1 MSLGNRLELAPHDDN
16 GAAQDEGEWASRFE
30 DAVETLDAAVVIVS
44 NGEREWDATAGAQVS
59 VAAHHRSESV
69 LSQDSS
75 RSDTATE
82 LAVLGDTC
90 PICLQGLVD
99 SVMIQSC
106 YHVYCFECLSMWV
119 QSLALHGIDP
129 ATCPLC
135 KAQFDTIY
143 TNVVSESEYD
153 LFRFHG
159 RNSNQMQTS
168 TSITRRREYKAQKE
182 QQKLQRRSLVYR
194 KRMRLARVNAMP
206 VDLDAGAYPK
216 ILKVKGEYDAWLHRE
231 LRACIGR
238 DIDLTVLISLIQCCL
253 DKMSRSDPAKG
264 YRELHDALQLFLYED
279 TEIFVRELAFFL
291 GSRLNMDA
299 YDEVVGY
306 CCSSAA
312 ECTTA
317 LCSSAH

>member
-1 MSLGNRLELAPHDDN
+1 MSLGNRLELAPRDD
-16 GAAQDEGEWASRFE
+16 GDGSSVAQDEGEWASRFE
-30 DAVETLDAAVVIVS
+30 DTVETLDAAVAIVS
-44 NGEREWDATAGAQVS
+44 NGEREWDAAAGAQVS

-75 RSDTATE
+75 RSDAATE

-90 PICLQGLVD
+90 PICLQGLAD
-99 SVMIQSC
+99 SVMVQSC

-143 TNVVSESEYD
+143 TNVVSEFEYD

-159 RNSNQMQTS
+159 RNNSQLETS
-168 TSITRRREYKAQKE
+168 TSSIMRRRQHKAQKE

-194 KRMRLARVNAMP
+194 KRMRLAKVNATP
-206 VDLDAGAYPK
+206 VDLDGGAYPK
-216 ILKVKGEYDAWLHRE
+216 ILKVKGEYDVWLHRE
-231 LRACIGR
+231 LQACIGR

-253 DKMSRSDPAKG
+253 DKMPRSDPTKG
-264 YRELHDALQLFLYED
+264 YRELHAALQPFLYED
-279 TEIFVRELAFFL
+279 TEIFVREFAFFL
-291 GSRLNMDA
+291 GSRLNLDA
-299 YDEVVGY
+299 GMHDGIMY
-306 CCSSAA
+306 
-312 ECTTA
+312 
-317 LCSSAH
+317 